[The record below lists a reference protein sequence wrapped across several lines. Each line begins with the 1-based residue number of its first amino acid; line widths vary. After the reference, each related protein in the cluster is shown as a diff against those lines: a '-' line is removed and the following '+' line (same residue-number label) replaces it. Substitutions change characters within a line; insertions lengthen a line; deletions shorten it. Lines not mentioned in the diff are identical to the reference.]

1 MPRTTKETN
10 ELEEKNEVKKASK
23 AVKTVKTKSSTNTDK
38 KTTSKK
44 DEKKKAEKK
53 SAIKKTTKNP
63 KTSTQVSTAK
73 KVSSKKDEKPVE
85 TKKKTTKKASTEK
98 STATKTKRT
107 TTKKDEKKAA
117 VKTTKKK
124 PSTSKTSAK
133 KTSSKSVKNEI
144 IEYYDLP
151 YRYNKTVVKIL
162 AQTPK
167 KLFVYWDISDKDRK
181 NFIETYG
188 ENFFEVTK
196 PVLVIRNLTMN
207 YSFEVDIN
215 DFANSWYLNINDS
228 DCKYSIE
235 LGRRPIY
242 YNSNINTDYI
252 YVSSSNDIQSPNDRI
267 LFENAQNMV
276 YFRNIKTNVMT
287 ARNITSLSF
296 ITNMGRIYNIYDL
309 YKKIYAD
316 EELEEFNNPSSSFF
330 K

>member
-1 MPRTTKETN
+1 MPRQTKETS
-10 ELEEKNEVKKASK
+10 ELEEKDIKKKAKTTKKADADAVTTKKNATKKDSK
-23 AVKTVKTKSSTNTDK
+23 KVVATK
-38 KTTSKK
+38 TSKK
-44 DEKKKAEKK
+44 ADTEVGATKKNATKKNSKKVVTTKTSKKADTESSPTKK
-53 SAIKKTTKNP
+53 SA
-63 KTSTQVSTAK
+63 VK
-73 KVSSKKDEKPVE
+73 KVAE
-85 TKKKTTKKASTEK
+85 TTDTKKTTKKSV
-98 STATKTKRT
+98 
-107 TTKKDEKKAA
+107 TKKAP
-117 VKTTKKK
+117 TQ
-124 PSTSKTSAK
+124 

-151 YRYNKTVVKIL
+151 YRYDKTIVKIL

-181 NFIETYG
+181 NFVDTYG

-196 PVLVIRNLTMN
+196 PVLLIRNTTMN

-235 LGRRPIY
+235 LGRRPKE
-242 YNSNINTDYI
+242 YNSSINTDYI
-252 YVSSSNDIQSPNDRI
+252 YISSSNNIESPNDHI
-267 LFENAQNMV
+267 LFENEQNMV
-276 YFRNIKTNVMT
+276 YFKNVKTNMMT
-287 ARNITSLSF
+287 AKHFTSLSF

-316 EELEEFNNPSSSFF
+316 EELNEVNNPSSSFF

>member
-1 MPRTTKETN
+1 MPRQTKEPKEVI
-10 ELEEKNEVKKASK
+10 ELEEKDKKKMVKAAKKDSKKAGTE
-23 AVKTVKTKSSTNTDK
+23 AGATKKSATK
-38 KTTSKK
+38 KTSKK
-44 DEKKKAEKK
+44 ADTEAGATKKSDTKKTSKKADTEASSTKKSVTKKTSKKANTEDGSTKK
-53 SAIKKTTKNP
+53 SATKKT
-63 KTSTQVSTAK
+63 
-73 KVSSKKDEKPVE
+73 SKKSD
-85 TKKKTTKKASTEK
+85 TKVGNSKK
-98 STATKTKRT
+98 
-107 TTKKDEKKAA
+107 
-117 VKTTKKK
+117 
-124 PSTSKTSAK
+124 SANK

-151 YRYNKTVVKIL
+151 YRYNKTTVKIL

-188 ENFFEVTK
+188 DNFFEVTK
-196 PVLVIRNLTMN
+196 PVLIIKNTTMN

-235 LGRRPIY
+235 LGRRPIE
-242 YNSNINTDYI
+242 YNPNINADYI
-252 YVSSSNDIQSPNDRI
+252 YVSSSNNIEAPNDHI
-267 LFENAQNMV
+267 LFEDSQNMV
-276 YFRNIKTNVMT
+276 YFRNVKTNVTT
-287 ARNITSLSF
+287 ARNLTSLSF

-316 EELEEFNNPSSSFF
+316 EELDEINNPSSSFF